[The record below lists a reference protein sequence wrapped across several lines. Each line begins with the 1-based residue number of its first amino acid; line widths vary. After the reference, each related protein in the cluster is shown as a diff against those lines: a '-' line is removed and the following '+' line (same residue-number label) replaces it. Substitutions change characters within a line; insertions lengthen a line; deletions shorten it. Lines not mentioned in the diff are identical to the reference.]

1 MAGSIYKLSAAKVRA
16 ASPGKHSDGGG
27 LYLYRLRTGDQWVFR
42 FTYSGK
48 RKEMGL
54 GGFPSVSLAQ
64 AREMADAYR
73 GIVKRGG
80 NPIEVRNKEK
90 EQAAADQIANDP
102 KARDRRLLKNIA
114 PLAFE
119 ARKAQLKG
127 DGEAGR
133 WYSPIKTHILPVLGE
148 KPVEDITGTVIAD
161 ALRPIWHTKTDVAR
175 KAITRLKA
183 CLSYASAQK
192 FEIDRHAIEDA
203 RELLGKQVHKA
214 ENIPSMNW
222 RDVPAFYQSLEGG
235 GAVQLALQLLILTGL
250 RSRPIRF
257 AHVDQITGNI
267 WTVPAELVKGPRGKT
282 DDFRVPLSKEALRIM
297 DRAEEFARD
306 GFLFPGVRKGV
317 ISDASMSRY
326 MERLGLSAR
335 PHGFR
340 ASFRTWADEATSTDY
355 EIKETAIGHK
365 VGSAVSRA
373 YQRSDYF
380 DERLLLA
387 ERWATHVTGKE
398 ADVIP
403 IRGNCGNGHV

>member
-1 MAGSIYKLSAAKVRA
+1 MAGSLYKLSAAKVRTA
-16 ASPGKHSDGGG
+16 GKGKHSDGGG
-27 LYLYRLRTGDQWVFR
+27 LYLYRLASGDQWVFR
-42 FTYSGK
+42 FTYLGK
-48 RKEMGL
+48 RREMGL

-73 GIVKRGG
+73 GMVKRGG
-80 NPIEVRNKEK
+80 NPIELRNAEK
-90 EQAAADQIANDP
+90 EQAAANQIANDP
-102 KARDRRLLKNIA
+102 QAREKRLLKYIA

-133 WYSPIKTHILPVLGE
+133 WYSPIKTHVLPALGD
-148 KPVEDITGTVIAD
+148 KPVEDITGTAIAD
-161 ALRPIWHTKTDVAR
+161 ALRPIWHSKTDVAR
-175 KAITRLKA
+175 KALTRLKA
-183 CLSYASAQK
+183 CLSYASAK
-192 FEIDRHAIEDA
+192 RYEIDRYAIEDA
-203 RELLGKQVHKA
+203 RELLGKQVHKP

-235 GAVQLALQLLILTGL
+235 STVQLALQLLILTGL
-250 RSRPIRF
+250 RSKPVRF
-257 AHVDQITGNI
+257 AQTSQIENNI
-267 WTVPAELVKGPRGKT
+267 WTVPAELVKGQRGKT
-282 DDFRVPLSKEALRIM
+282 DDFRVPLSKEALRILEK
-297 DRAEEFARD
+297 ASETARD
-306 GFLFPGVRKGV
+306 GYLFPGVRTV
-317 ISDASMSRY
+317 AISDASMSRH
-326 MERLGLSAR
+326 MERLELDAR

-340 ASFRTWADEATSTDY
+340 ASFRTWANEATSTDY

-387 ERWATHVTGKE
+387 ERWAEHVTGIE

-403 IRGNCGNGHV
+403 IRGSKNA

>member
-1 MAGSIYKLSAAKVRA
+1 MAGSLYKLSAAKVRSA
-16 ASPGKHSDGGG
+16 GPGKHSDGGG
-27 LYLYRLRTGDQWVFR
+27 LYLYRLASGDQWVFR
-42 FTYSGK
+42 FTISGK

-54 GGFPSVSLAQ
+54 GGFPSVTLAQ
-64 AREMADAYR
+64 AREMADAHR

-80 NPIEVRNKEK
+80 NPIEVRNAEK
-90 EQAAADQIANDP
+90 AQAAADQVANDP
-102 KARDRRLLKNIA
+102 KAREKRLLKNIA
-114 PLAFE
+114 PQAFE

-133 WYSPIKTHILPVLGE
+133 WYSPIKTHILPALGE

-192 FEIDRHAIEDA
+192 YEIDRHAIEDA

-214 ENIPSMNW
+214 KNIPSMDW
-222 RDVPAFYQSLEGG
+222 RDIPAFYQSLEGG
-235 GAVQLALQLLILTGL
+235 GIVHLALQLLILTGL
-250 RSRPIRF
+250 RSKPIRF
-257 AHVDQITGNI
+257 AHVDQIKGNI

-282 DDFRVPLSKEALRIM
+282 DDFRVPLSKEAQWIVEK
-297 DRAEEFARD
+297 AIETARD
-306 GFLFPGVRKGV
+306 GYLFPGVRKGV
-317 ISDASMSRY
+317 ISDASMARH
-326 MERLGLSAR
+326 MERLKLDAR

-340 ASFRTWADEATSTDY
+340 ASFRTWADEATNTDY

-365 VGSAVSRA
+365 VGSTVSRA

-380 DERLLLA
+380 DERLLLV
-387 ERWATHVTGKE
+387 ERWAAHVTGKE
-398 ADVIP
+398 AKVVL
-403 IRGNCGNGHV
+403 IRGTGNA

>member
-1 MAGSIYKLSAAKVRA
+1 MAGSLYKLSAAKVRSA
-16 ASPGKHSDGGG
+16 GIGKHSDGGG
-27 LYLYRLRTGDQWVFR
+27 LYLYRLATGNQWVFR
-42 FTYSGK
+42 FTISGK

-54 GGFPSVSLAQ
+54 GGFPGVSLAQ

-73 GIVKRGG
+73 WIVKSGG
-80 NPIEVRNKEK
+80 NPIEVRKAEK

-102 KARDRRLLKNIA
+102 KAREERLLKNIA

-119 ARKAQLKG
+119 ARKVQLKG

-133 WYSPIKTHILPVLGE
+133 WYSPIKTHVLPALGDT
-148 KPVEDITGTVIAD
+148 PVEYITGTAIAD

-175 KAITRLKA
+175 KSLTRLKA
-183 CLSYASAQK
+183 CLSYASAK
-192 FEIDRHAIEDA
+192 RYEIDRHAVEDA
-203 RELLGKQVHKA
+203 RELLGKQIHKP

-235 GAVQLALQLLILTGL
+235 GTVQLALQLLILTGL
-250 RSRPIRF
+250 RSKPIRF
-257 AHVDQITGNI
+257 GQISQIENNLWI
-267 WTVPAELVKGPRGKT
+267 IPAELVKGPRGKT
-282 DDFRVPLSKEALRIM
+282 DDFRVPLSKEAMRIVEL
-297 DRAEEFARD
+297 AEKTARD
-306 GFLFPGVRKGV
+306 GFLFPGARKGV

-326 MERLGLSAR
+326 MERLGLEER

-387 ERWATHVTGKE
+387 ERWAAHVTGQE
-398 ADVIP
+398 VVS
-403 IRGNCGNGHV
+403 IRGTANA

>member
-1 MAGSIYKLSAAKVRA
+1 MAGGLYKLSAQRVKKTG
-16 ASPGKHSDGGG
+16 PGKHSDGGG
-27 LYLYRLRTGDQWVFR
+27 LYLYRLSSGDQWVFR
-42 FTYSGK
+42 FTISGG

-54 GGFPSVSLAQ
+54 GGYPSVSLAQ

-80 NPIEVRNKEK
+80 NPIELRNAEK
-90 EQAAADQIANDP
+90 AQAAADQVASDP
-102 KARDRRLLKNIA
+102 KAREKRLLKNIA
-114 PLAFE
+114 PAAFE

-133 WYSPIKTHILPVLGE
+133 WYSPIKTHILPALGE

-183 CLSYASAQK
+183 CLRYASANRY
-192 FEIDRHAIEDA
+192 EIDRHAIDDA

-222 RDVPAFYQSLEGG
+222 RDVPAFYQGLEGG
-235 GAVQLALQLLILTGL
+235 GKVQLALQLLILTGL
-250 RSRPIRF
+250 RSKPIRF
-257 AHVDQITGNI
+257 AQFDQIDGNV
-267 WTVPAELVKGPRGKT
+267 WTIPAEMVKGPRGKT
-282 DDFRVPLSKEALRIM
+282 DDFRVPLTAEAMRIVEL
-297 DRAEEFARD
+297 AEKTARD
-306 GFLFPGVRKGV
+306 GYLFPGVRKGV
-317 ISDASMSRY
+317 ISDASMSRH
-326 MERLGLSAR
+326 MERLELHAR

-340 ASFRTWADEATSTDY
+340 SSFRTWADEATNTGY

-380 DERLLLA
+380 EERLLLA
-387 ERWATHVTGKE
+387 ERWASHLTGGK
-398 ADVIP
+398 AVVIP
-403 IRGNCGNGHV
+403 IRGATNA

>member
-1 MAGSIYKLSAAKVRA
+1 MAGSLYRLTAQAVKNAPK
-16 ASPGKHSDGGG
+16 GKHNDGGG
-27 LYLYRLRTGDQWVFR
+27 LYLYRLASGDQWVFR

-54 GGFPSVSLAQ
+54 GGFPGVTLAQ

-73 GIVKRGG
+73 RMAKSGE
-80 NPIEVRNKEK
+80 NPIEVRNAEK
-90 EQAAADQIANDP
+90 AQVAADQVANDP
-102 KARDRRLLKNIA
+102 KAREKRLLKNVA

-119 ARKAQLKG
+119 ARKPQLRG
-127 DGEAGR
+127 DGKAGR
-133 WYSPIKTHILPVLGE
+133 WYSPIKTHVLPALGD

-175 KAITRLKA
+175 KALTRLKA
-183 CLSYASAQK
+183 CLNYASANR
-192 FEIDRHAIEDA
+192 FEIDRHAIDDA

-235 GAVQLALQLLILTGL
+235 GTVQLALQLLILTGL

-257 AHVDQITGNI
+257 AKVDQIDGNV
-267 WTVPAELVKGPRGKT
+267 WTVPAEFVKGPRGKT
-282 DDFRVPLSKEALRIM
+282 DDFRVPLSKEALRIV
-297 DRAEEFARD
+297 DIAKVSARD
-306 GFLFPGVRKGV
+306 GYLFPGARKGA
-317 ISDASMSRY
+317 ISDASMSRH
-326 MERLGLSAR
+326 MERLGLVAR

-340 ASFRTWADEATSTDY
+340 SSFRTWADEATQTGY

-373 YQRSDYF
+373 YQRSDFF

-387 ERWATHVTGKE
+387 ERWADHIMCRT
-398 ADVIP
+398 ADVIQ
-403 IRGNCGNGHV
+403 IRGVDK